1 MATAPER
8 PPGEAYTHGYN
19 GQANRVMSQRTAAT
33 DAAFLLPH
41 LRPGMRLLDCG
52 CGPGSITVGLAGV
65 VAPGEVVGVDIGPVQ
80 VEVARALAA
89 AEGVANARFEV
100 GSVYALPFPDAS
112 FEAAFAHTVLEHL
125 ADPVAALREV
135 RRVLKPGGV
144 IGVRDGDWGGRV
156 IAPPSPLVEEGYALY
171 ARLWVLNGGNP
182 NRGREHR
189 ALLRE
194 AGFGRIVASAS
205 VSAQGTAEETRGVA
219 ALAHAQLS
227 RPDFVARVVAL
238 GWADRDRLAQLAAA
252 QLAWGDHP
260 DAFANVL
267 LCQAVAWAD

>member
-1 MATAPER
+1 MAAAPER
-8 PPGEAYTHGYN
+8 PSGEAYTHGYD
-19 GQANRVMSQRTAAT
+19 GRANRVMSQRNVAT

-41 LRPGMRLLDCG
+41 LRPGMRLLDVG
-52 CGPGSITVGLAGV
+52 CGPGSITIGLAGV
-65 VAPGEVVGVDIGPVQ
+65 VAPGEVVGLDIAPVQ
-80 VEVARALAA
+80 VEAARALAA
-89 AEGVANARFEV
+89 EEGAANARFEV

-194 AGFGRIVASAS
+194 AGFARIVASAWGAAS
-205 VSAQGTAEETRGVA
+205 GTPEETRGLA
-219 ALAHAQLS
+219 AIAHTQLS
-227 RPDFVARVVAL
+227 RPEFVERVVAL
-238 GWADRDRLAQLAAA
+238 GWTDRERLAQLAAA
-252 QLAWGDHP
+252 QLAWGEHP
-260 DAFANVL
+260 DAFGTGL